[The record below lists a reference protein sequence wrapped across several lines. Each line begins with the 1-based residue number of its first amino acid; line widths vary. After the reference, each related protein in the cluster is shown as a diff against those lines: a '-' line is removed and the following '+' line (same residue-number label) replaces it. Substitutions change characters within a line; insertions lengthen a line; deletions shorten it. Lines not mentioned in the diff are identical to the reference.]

1 MNIEDYGLVP
11 HECKTVKPGDR
22 FGRIVIL
29 AIGKPKDS
37 YAYKA
42 LYRCD
47 CGAEVVSAL
56 NSVQSGTTTSCGCK
70 NRESLTKHGLWNSPL
85 YRVWRHMMLRCHTPE
100 HPKFKHYGARGITVC
115 ERWHDVSA
123 FAADMG
129 PTYASG
135 LKIERKDN
143 NAGYSPENCRWATNS
158 EQQRNKRNNIV
169 ITMNGKTQV
178 LQDWCNELGVHYGLA
193 WERIK
198 VRGWEPVKALTTPAR
213 KWRDKPRASTV

>member
-1 MNIEDYGLVP
+1 MNVEDYGLVP

-29 AIGKPKDS
+29 AIGKPKGK

-47 CGAEVVSAL
+47 CGKESVGPL

-70 NRESLTKHGLWNSPL
+70 NREFFVKHGLCNSPL
-85 YRVWRHMMLRCHTPE
+85 YRVWRHMIGRCHNPSN
-100 HPKFKHYGARGITVC
+100 PKFKFYGARGIKVC
-115 ERWHDVSA
+115 DRWQDVSF
-123 FAADMG
+123 FAKDMG
-129 PTYASG
+129 PTFEPG
-135 LKIERKDN
+135 LRIERKDN
-143 NAGYSPENCRWATNS
+143 NAGYSPENCRWATNH

-178 LQDWCNELGVHYGLA
+178 LQDWCDELGVHYKLV

-198 VRGWEPVKALTTPAR
+198 VRGWEPIKALTTPAR
-213 KWRDKPRASTV
+213 RWRDKPRSTV